1 MTTQERL
8 KELLSYDPETGVF
21 TRLVGRSGPNA
32 RAGDVAGCNNGQGYV
47 RIYVD
52 GKPYKAHRLAWFYT
66 HGVWPSEM
74 DHKNGNRSDNRIA
87 NLREVTRAENK
98 ANSSAYKN
106 NTSGYVG
113 VSLHKK
119 SGQWIAQIQK
129 DGKKQGLGYFPTPE
143 VARAAYVE
151 AAQRLF
157 GEFMRAS

>member
-32 RAGDVAGCNNGQGYV
+32 RAGDVAGCDNGQGYI
-47 RIYVD
+47 RIYID
-52 GKPYKAHRLAWFYT
+52 GRPYKAHRLAWFYM

-74 DHKNGNRSDNRIA
+74 DHRNGNRSDNRIA

-98 ANSSAYKN
+98 ANFSAYRN
-106 NTSGYVG
+106 NTSGYPG
-113 VSLHKK
+113 VSSWNGRWK
-119 SGQWIAQIQK
+119 AQIQK
-129 DGKKQGLGYFPTPE
+129 DGKKEFLGYHSTPE
-143 VARAAYVE
+143 AARDAYVA

-157 GEFMRAS
+157 GEFMRAP